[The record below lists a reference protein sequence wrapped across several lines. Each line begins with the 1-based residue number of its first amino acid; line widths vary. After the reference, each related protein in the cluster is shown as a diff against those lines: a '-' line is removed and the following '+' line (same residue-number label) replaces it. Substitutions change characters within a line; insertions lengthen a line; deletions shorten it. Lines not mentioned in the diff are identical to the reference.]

1 MFFEN
6 IIFDK
11 KIDYNDGI
19 LNAKDGF
26 LRGNMFK
33 NEFVPYKQYNVAKLV
48 SNSEKGEL
56 LMKIYE
62 YDFALN
68 DLSLYLDLHPDDNSV
83 YDLFKMYTEKE
94 REYVK
99 EYERKYGPLEL
110 NCSDYSSYMWEKGPW
125 PFSGGK
131 VDV

>member
-33 NEFVPYKQYNVAKLV
+33 NEYVPYKQYNVAKLV
-48 SNSEKGEL
+48 SNSEKGDL

-83 YDLFKMYTEKE
+83 YELFKMYTEKE

>member
-11 KIDYNDGI
+11 KVDYNDGI
-19 LNAKDGF
+19 LDAREGF
-26 LRGNMFK
+26 LRGNMYK
-33 NEFVPYKQYNVAKLV
+33 NEYSPYKQYQPTKLV
-48 SNSEKGEL
+48 SNSEKGNL
-56 LMKIYE
+56 LMCIYE

-68 DLSLYLDLHPDDNSV
+68 DLSLYLDLHPEDGKV
-83 YDLFKMYTEKE
+83 YDLFRMYTEKY
-94 REYVK
+94 REYV
-99 EYERKYGPLEL
+99 EAYEKKYGPLEL
-110 NCSDYSSYMWEKGPW
+110 DCSDYSSYMWGKGPW

>member
-6 IIFDK
+6 IIFDNS
-11 KIDYNDGI
+11 INYNDEI
-19 LNAKDGF
+19 LNAKEGF
-26 LRGNMFK
+26 LCGNMFK
-33 NEFVPYKQYNVAKLV
+33 NEYVAYKQFKVANLV
-48 SNSEKGEL
+48 SNGDKGDL
-56 LMKIYE
+56 LMNIYK

-68 DLSLYLDLHPDDNSV
+68 DLSLYLDLHPDDKGV
-83 YDLFKMYTEKE
+83 YELFKMYTEKE
-94 REYVK
+94 RDYVK

-110 NCSDYSSYMWEKGPW
+110 NCSDYSCYMWEKGPW